1 MFKVPILFLAYN
13 RPEITKKT
21 IENIK
26 KIRPYKIYISID
38 VQNKIKK
45 IN

>member
-13 RPEITKKT
+13 RPEITKIT
-21 IENIK
+21 IKNIK

-38 VQNKIKK
+38 GPKK
-45 IN
+45 K